1 VTANEEFELT
11 DGLVRP
17 RIEQVAKRTLTAIV
31 QMPRIVISVVS
42 LAAVLLHLGEGCCAH
57 HWHLLEADSSQATAV
72 EHEHGHAHHPGE
84 HAQRHGHSCPSD
96 DSAPD
101 DCHESHCSMVLSVP
115 LEAPPAAVAGDWLLL
130 TDEQVTSSL
139 QSACG
144 NDFYLA
150 ASADS
155 PLPLRAHLRLGVLRN

>member
-1 VTANEEFELT
+1 MT
-11 DGLVRP
+11 
-17 RIEQVAKRTLTAIV
+17 
-31 QMPRIVISVVS
+31 RIVISVVS

-57 HWHLLEADSSQATAV
+57 HWHALAASPGEVAV
-72 EHEHGHAHHPGE
+72 EHGHHGHAHDADE
-84 HAQRHGHSCPSD
+84 HAEQHGHSCPAE

-101 DCHESHCSMVLSVP
+101 DCHESHCSMVLAVP
-115 LEAPPAAVAGDWLLL
+115 LAAPPAAVAGDWLLL
-130 TDEQVTSSL
+130 TDVDSAASL
-139 QSACG
+139 LPDCG